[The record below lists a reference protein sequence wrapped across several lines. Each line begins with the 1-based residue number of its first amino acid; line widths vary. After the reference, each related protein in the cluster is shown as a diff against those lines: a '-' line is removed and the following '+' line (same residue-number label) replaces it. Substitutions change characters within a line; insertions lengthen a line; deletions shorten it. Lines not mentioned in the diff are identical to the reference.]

1 MYFSCIV
8 AISGACYY
16 TGHLASFQIYLN
28 TIHDKLSKEH
38 YTNNIP
44 KNNFIPRLNPSHV
57 LSINHLVQMS
67 DFMVLKTRLKE
78 LIFPQSNVS

>member
-16 TGHLASFQIYLN
+16 TGNLVSFQIYLN
-28 TIHDKLSKEH
+28 MIHDKLGKEH
-38 YTNNIP
+38 YANNIP
-44 KNNFIPRLNPSHV
+44 KNNFIPKLNPSHI

-78 LIFPQSNVS
+78 LIFPLSNVS